1 MSQESQAISDNISML
16 LTQSRTAEARAE
28 LERLLALDP
37 DDPEGRSVAGDVY
50 AYTGAHSAA
59 YKQYNLAAETYNRLG
74 RADKALAVHH
84 KILEL
89 DAGMLDA
96 ATQTRLRLLA
106 LLVGAE
112 DAIVSGQ
119 HERAVAGFQE
129 AIRQFPNHT
138 ITYQRLASLL
148 VRMGRV
154 DEAAAQYLTVARAF
168 HAHGVHAK
176 ARPYFERVLELRP
189 DHSEA
194 LERLLASLR
203 SEGLEADGQ
212 RFVKAA
218 AVAHLQAGRN
228 EDAAALFE
236 SLPEAQREGAS
247 ALGAALLLQS
257 GEVGQA
263 ERMAAQLELARP
275 ELRDWFKRLGRA
287 ALERG
292 DSVAADAYF
301 RWAQGEAQR
310 DAPVVPMPVP
320 AGLAQVEPERE
331 PEVSPTP
338 APVPAPVPTALS
350 PAMPKA
356 APMGLGVPPPPPGLG
371 VPPPSIPAATPVAAQ
386 AVPPTPAAQ
395 PVVVPLPPAAP
406 APPMVAAPP
415 AVPVIS
421 VQTPST
427 EDQGI
432 LLTMGEMC
440 LAEEM
445 FEEAKQVFER
455 LTKAD
460 PGRGQYWDQ
469 LNRARAGLGLSPVM
483 QPTALQRPSVPL
495 PVHLVATSQAPPL
508 PMMAVPA
515 PGPAE
520 ATPKSTVSIP
530 LAPVPTA
537 PVPPLAPPIQP
548 LAPLAAVE
556 SNAPAWLPGMGPP
569 AEAAPIPLAQPAA
582 AAPAPPPATPPPA
595 PAAVPGPAPAAPP
608 VQAPLAAPAPAA
620 PSVPVPERIPVP
632 PAPPVP
638 GPLAAPAAV
647 AGPTPAPMAE
657 PKPALPP
664 APLVIP
670 APLQL
675 PGAPASPVPALAAP
689 AFKPVV
695 LPRRPAA
702 VPVRAPSRNMA
713 PAVPAPAG
721 RIERATYTVQLGELP
736 PAVPSAL
743 DDADE
748 IIE

>member
-16 LTQSRTAEARAE
+16 LTQGRTAEARTE

-37 DDPEGRSVAGDVY
+37 EDPEGRSVAGDVY

-154 DEAAAQYLTVARAF
+154 DDAAAQYLTVARAF

-189 DHSEA
+189 DHAEA
-194 LERLLASLR
+194 LEHLMASLR
-203 SEGLEADGQ
+203 SDGLEADGQ

-228 EDAAALFE
+228 EEAAALFD

-301 RWAQGEAQR
+301 RWAQGEAQG

-320 AGLAQVEPERE
+320 AP
-331 PEVSPTP
+331 SP
-338 APVPAPVPTALS
+338 APEARTEAVAEAAPAPAPAVAPAAAVPS
-350 PAMPKA
+350 PP
-356 APMGLGVPPPPPGLG
+356 PPGLGAPPPPGLG
-371 VPPPSIPAATPVAAQ
+371 VPPPPGMGVPPPPGLGVPPPPPTALAPTPLAPPPAPVAAV
-386 AVPPTPAAQ
+386 APT
-395 PVVVPLPPAAP
+395 
-406 APPMVAAPP
+406 PP
-415 AVPVIS
+415 AVPVPDPAPMPTAPPQPAADPVPVAAPEAATPPVPAALPVAAATTGTPPPAVVPAPEAVPVIAA
-421 VQTPST
+421 QTPST

-432 LLTMGEMC
+432 LQTMGEMC

-445 FEEAKQVFER
+445 FEEAKQV
-455 LTKAD
+455 
-460 PGRGQYWDQ
+460 
-469 LNRARAGLGLSPVM
+469 
-483 QPTALQRPSVPL
+483 
-495 PVHLVATSQAPPL
+495 
-508 PMMAVPA
+508 
-515 PGPAE
+515 
-520 ATPKSTVSIP
+520 
-530 LAPVPTA
+530 
-537 PVPPLAPPIQP
+537 
-548 LAPLAAVE
+548 
-556 SNAPAWLPGMGPP
+556 
-569 AEAAPIPLAQPAA
+569 
-582 AAPAPPPATPPPA
+582 
-595 PAAVPGPAPAAPP
+595 
-608 VQAPLAAPAPAA
+608 
-620 PSVPVPERIPVP
+620 
-632 PAPPVP
+632 
-638 GPLAAPAAV
+638 
-647 AGPTPAPMAE
+647 
-657 PKPALPP
+657 
-664 APLVIP
+664 
-670 APLQL
+670 
-675 PGAPASPVPALAAP
+675 
-689 AFKPVV
+689 
-695 LPRRPAA
+695 
-702 VPVRAPSRNMA
+702 
-713 PAVPAPAG
+713 
-721 RIERATYTVQLGELP
+721 
-736 PAVPSAL
+736 
-743 DDADE
+743 
-748 IIE
+748 